1 MNTNILGQE
10 MAFEATKVPRKF
22 IDDQLIIWEERR
34 NILYNGL
41 KELGFDLWNPEGAFY
56 MIPKVDNALNFVW
69 DLYKDYN
76 VITYLGDWF
85 GSPGRVRFSYALD
98 VEKIERGLSKIE
110 DYLKTKKGA

>member
-56 MIPKVDNALNFVW
+56 MIPKVDNALDFVW

-85 GSPGRVRFSYALD
+85 GLLTMYAFH
-98 VEKIERGLSKIE
+98 RHWMW
-110 DYLKTKKGA
+110 KKLNEGSQKLRIT